1 MPASPNIYLPINPKQ
16 LFELVRQLPTKEKQ
30 QLLGLLQQEREDSMP
45 IPEEHKR
52 LVRQRI
58 KHYTK
63 HPEELIDWETAKKR
77 FKLD

>member
-1 MPASPNIYLPINPKQ
+1 MPASPNIYLPVKLTQ
-16 LFELVRQLPTKEKQ
+16 LFELVKQLPSKEKQ

-45 IPEEHKR
+45 VPEEHKK

-58 KHYTK
+58 KKYAQ
-63 HPEELIDWETAKKR
+63 HPEQLIDWDIAKKR